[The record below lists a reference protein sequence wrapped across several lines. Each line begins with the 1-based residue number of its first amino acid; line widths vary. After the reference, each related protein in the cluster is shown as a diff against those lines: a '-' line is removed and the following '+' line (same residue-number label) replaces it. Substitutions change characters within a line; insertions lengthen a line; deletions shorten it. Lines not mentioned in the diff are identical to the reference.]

1 MANDVPARHVF
12 AECTDR
18 SQNVGIKFA
27 RSALLQSQGYPLR
40 GIILDTETTGLDSRK
55 DEIGNVTGVYG
66 GLQQPSI
73 PIPANVTR
81 LTGITDA
88 MVLGQMIDMPAVRAL
103 IEPEDPIIAHNP
115 GFDRPFCEAFSHFSP
130 QGLGLLEF

>member
-1 MANDVPARHVF
+1 MHRPFAKRRHQICAIGTTPKPGLSAPRHHSRYRNHRSRF
-12 AECTDR
+12 EERRDR
-18 SQNVGIKFA
+18 S
-27 RSALLQSQGYPLR
+27 
-40 GIILDTETTGLDSRK
+40 
-55 DEIGNVTGVYG
+55 VTGVYG